1 MELLQDKRLWIL
13 IAAVVVL
20 LFAAN
25 AAGWLGGGAPQS
37 DAPAQQ
43 EMTTQP
49 QSDAPAQPETT
60 TQ

>member
-20 LFAAN
+20 LFAVN
-25 AAGWLGGGAPQS
+25 AAGWFGGGTPQL
-37 DAPAQQ
+37 DASTQQ
-43 EMTTQP
+43 
-49 QSDAPAQPETT
+49 ETT